1 MTGLDT
7 NVILRFLI
15 DDDPVQSKMARN
27 VFAQFRE
34 EEPGFVSLVVLAE
47 LSWVLTK
54 SYGFDRN
61 GVADI
66 IEDLLSSTQLIVEK
80 ANIVHLA
87 LDVFQAG
94 KEVGFADAL
103 IAEVCRDAGASRTL
117 TFDRG
122 AATERGMTLV
132 G

>member
-15 DDDPVQSKMARN
+15 DDDPVQSRMARD
-27 VFAQFRE
+27 VFTEFSE

-47 LSWVLTK
+47 LSWVLVK
-54 SYGFDRN
+54 SYRFDRN
-61 GVADI
+61 GVAEVID
-66 IEDLLSSTQLIVEK
+66 DLLSSTQLTVEK
-80 ANIVHLA
+80 ADIVHRA

-94 KEVGFADAL
+94 KAVGFPDAL

-122 AATERGMTLV
+122 AAAEGGMTLV